1 MIYRSDILFVLSQV
15 IDLELVMLS
24 YQDSNLDK
32 QAQNLLCYHYTIRQ
46 CLFETAKI
54 QKKVIFKK
62 FSKRNRLF
70 CTIIIFFRQAKPV
83 CRGKNQVVWHR
94 QGVPVRCGHFR

>member
-1 MIYRSDILFVLSQV
+1 MLDGIYKKTPPDEKVAIN
-15 IDLELVMLS
+15 DLLS

-54 QKKVIFKK
+54 QKNVTTKK
-62 FSKRNRLF
+62 FS
-70 CTIIIFFRQAKPV
+70 
-83 CRGKNQVVWHR
+83 
-94 QGVPVRCGHFR
+94 

>member
-1 MIYRSDILFVLSQV
+1 MINQSDILFVLLQV
-15 IDLELVMLS
+15 IDLELFMLS

-46 CLFETAKI
+46 CLFERTKV
-54 QKKVIFKK
+54 QKNVIFKK

-70 CTIIIFFRQAKPV
+70 CTMIIFFVK
-83 CRGKNQVVWHR
+83 
-94 QGVPVRCGHFR
+94 